1 MDSNFYFEP
10 FTSKKLLE
18 LTSTRDGEEKLG
30 QKLSASF
37 EKQNVHFVIIGIEES
52 VGPIAN
58 HGNPG
63 AENAF
68 YTFLK
73 CFVNMQANDFFDG
86 ANTAIQG
93 SIIQNCEV
101 ESVVHARELTKEL
114 DLLVE
119 KTIRPIL
126 LKGKIPIVIGGG
138 HNNAFPLIAANYN
151 LYNEEIA
158 ILNLDPH
165 ADCRKRE
172 GRHSGN
178 PFSYAFANGYLDTY
192 TVLGLHKAYNS
203 AFLLEF
209 LRENRFKHT
218 FFDDYLE
225 NPDSFYQDISIYF
238 EAFLNYKHVGVE
250 LDLDAIQNMPSS
262 AFSPSGITLEEA
274 RHYIKTMAKI
284 PNLRYLHLPEGAPTN
299 EHEEKIVGKAL
310 AYLVWDFLESR
321 TKFLP

>member
-10 FTSKKLLE
+10 FTSKQLLE

-30 QKLSASF
+30 QTLNPSYDD
-37 EKQNVHFVIIGIEES
+37 QNVQFVIIGIAES
-52 VGPIAN
+52 VGPRAN

-68 YTFLK
+68 FAFLK
-73 CFVNMQANDFFDG
+73 RFVNMQANNFFDG
-86 ANTAIQG
+86 ANTAIHG
-93 SIIQNCEV
+93 SIIQNCAV
-101 ESVVHARELTKEL
+101 ESVEHARELTKEL

-119 KTIRPIL
+119 KTVRPIL

-151 LYNEEIA
+151 LNNEEIA

-165 ADCRKRE
+165 ADCRKLE

-203 AFLLEF
+203 AFLFEF
-209 LRENRFKHT
+209 LRENCFEHT
-218 FFDDYLE
+218 FFDDYIE
-225 NPDSFYQDISIYF
+225 NPNSFYQDISKYF
-238 EAFLNYKHVGVE
+238 EAFLNYKHVGIE

-274 RHYIKTMAKI
+274 RLYIKTMARI

-321 TKFLP
+321 TKFLS

>member
-1 MDSNFYFEP
+1 MDSNFHFEQ
-10 FTSKKLLE
+10 FTSTKLLE

-30 QKLSASF
+30 QKLNALF
-37 EKQNVHFVIIGIEES
+37 DDQNVHFVIIGIAES
-52 VGPIAN
+52 VGPRAN

-63 AENAF
+63 SENAF
-68 YTFLK
+68 HAFLK
-73 CFVNMQANDFFDG
+73 RFVNMQANEFFDG
-86 ANTAIQG
+86 TNTAIHG
-93 SIIQNCEV
+93 YIVQNCEV
-101 ESVVHARELTKEL
+101 ESMEQARELTKEL

-119 KTIRPIL
+119 KTVQPIL

-151 LYNEEIA
+151 LNNQEIA

-165 ADCRKRE
+165 ADCRKLE

-203 AFLLEF
+203 SFLLEF
-209 LRENRFKHT
+209 LRENCFEHT

-225 NPDSFYQDISIYF
+225 NPNSFHTDISNHF
-238 EAFLNYKHVGVE
+238 EAFLNYEHVGIE

-274 RHYIKTMAKI
+274 RFYIKTMAKI

-321 TKFLP
+321 TKFLS